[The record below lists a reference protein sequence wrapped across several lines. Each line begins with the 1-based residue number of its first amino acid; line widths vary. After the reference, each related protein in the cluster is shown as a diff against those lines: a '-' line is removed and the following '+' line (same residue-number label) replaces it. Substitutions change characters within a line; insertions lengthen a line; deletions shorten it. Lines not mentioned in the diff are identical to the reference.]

1 MIITKS
7 FIYIYFSYLI
17 SILIC
22 QEYIYSPLDI
32 IEYINEK
39 VEYTN
44 EDYLSFI
51 DNLSKAFSDAYAFN
65 DICKNP
71 PQPSFNS
78 NYHKK
83 IDIQKELNE
92 IDLTDITP
100 YEFYRKI
107 ITILSGLKDSH
118 IQMNWKPLNLDKFF
132 ILGPIDYS
140 IKEDEEGNL
149 KIYGQCID
157 ELDDFENSEE
167 IKEICLYYS
176 DTPIKYINDLDPFEY
191 INSFGGNFLS
201 TKNSH
206 GTFSFK
212 LRYHNSV
219 PLSDYPLSLEDL
231 ENYKVEFESGD
242 SFETGFLI
250 ASDIDIDSER
260 LRNLD
265 SKGKI
270 HKKKIFKS
278 NGRLNIKN
286 NKQKPIRF
294 YKDLLNFIINWNYE
308 CEDILKCSSD
318 QTNQINIY
326 YISSFQPSDKELF
339 NQTLENCYKLFDD
352 NIYPII
358 VINDL
363 NNGGYV
369 SLSQVFLGIISP
381 LIPIKLYSGRM
392 RITDSFKDT
401 EKINE
406 YINSNL
412 TKMDDCL
419 DCTYDYLNDG
429 KINVDYENGINSQ
442 LTELFYINNK
452 SIQYSIENSR
462 NKMNNKRK
470 PTDIIIFTDGY
481 SFSAASLFIKYLK
494 DNGGGIIV
502 QYLGNPNK
510 DDEIFDISQSPSPVF
525 SSNILQ
531 IFSEDN
537 YNNLLNDY
545 ECELQ
550 MPGIQTFYSKNN
562 NNNNIPLEYEV
573 STPDEKSGIYEGF
586 DGDSYNKFIDK
597 AKEIFDKYKNECNS
611 NNKNL
616 LKISEECDEKF
627 NNKYTHGGYECGD
640 DGKWSNNCIASYC
653 DSGYTFDKI
662 NKKCI
667 KDTCSSLEPDE
678 EEEENESE
686 KEKEKEKE
694 NESQKEKR
702 EIYPRKKEK
711 KSKLA
716 LYIALPISLVLLLA
730 VVIFL
735 MIYRMKYYNIR
746 NKNYKYKNSSSAQI
760 NIQN

>member
-1 MIITKS
+1 M
-7 FIYIYFSYLI
+7 
-17 SILIC
+17 
-22 QEYIYSPLDI
+22 DI

-392 RITDSFKDT
+392 RITDSFKDI

-678 EEEENESE
+678 EEEEEEENESE
-686 KEKEKEKE
+686 KEKEKEKEKEIEKE